1 MSYQLLAFCRYKMI
15 ELSGLEDDKNVS
27 ITVEEEDVV
36 IFSWTQ
42 EAILNRQLLT
52 FLPLIYEYFSFI
64 GENLIKTR

>member
-1 MSYQLLAFCRYKMI
+1 MI
-15 ELSGLEDDKNVS
+15 ELSGLEDDKNGS
-27 ITVEEEDVV
+27 ITVEEEDVI

-64 GENLIKTR
+64 GENSIKTR